1 MVKMYTYIGKAVH
14 MYALLNYVNSKLILL
29 SYIICRQ
36 KLDNG
41 IFPNEELV

>member
-1 MVKMYTYIGKAVH
+1 MNTYKGMAVH